1 MNLGLGR
8 GFGLVAFLVL
18 AALAFMAVNQALV
31 AWLGGVGRTISVVL
45 ATVTAA
51 VGLVSAVP
59 GMFGTIHGIS
69 PLAPALDG
77 VRAIVA
83 HTSVGVGP
91 IGTLLAL
98 WLLGAVAC
106 LLAVVRR
113 RQLSPAAYRRARGGE
128 TLR

>member
-1 MNLGLGR
+1 M
-8 GFGLVAFLVL
+8 
-18 AALAFMAVNQALV
+18 
-31 AWLGGVGRTISVVL
+31 L